1 MPLLAGKTDQRKTT
15 PYLLLSHVQD
25 LSRSPEIRQ
34 DPPTV
39 TRVASVDQQPKHHG
53 VPHASG
59 PGHEQEGT
67 WEQWQPDRWTPWCSP
82 LDSAILACGGVSPAQ
97 NAVFYWEKLITRHGP
112 ASAFFFFFFCVCVFC
127 AGLHQHA
134 DCAKEKAAGLQPMW
148 ANRIRPSCW
157 DCQMSSYILQGH
169 MSAAN
174 SAGFFCCWWWYMLVW
189 EATQMLCLPCALPFT
204 RGQAKDPCGFL
215 SQSWPACLLVGYS
228 RSNQT
233 LLGYVGNL
241 GWME

>member
-112 ASAFFFFFFCVCVFC
+112 ASAFFFFLCVCVFC

-134 DCAKEKAAGLQPMW
+134 DCAKEK
-148 ANRIRPSCW
+148 
-157 DCQMSSYILQGH
+157 
-169 MSAAN
+169 
-174 SAGFFCCWWWYMLVW
+174 
-189 EATQMLCLPCALPFT
+189 
-204 RGQAKDPCGFL
+204 
-215 SQSWPACLLVGYS
+215 
-228 RSNQT
+228 
-233 LLGYVGNL
+233 GNL
-241 GWME
+241 IQQSLYLLQQFELLDGDSVSASAPCCLSGDDDDDGCWFSCRVTAHVSKQD

>member
-112 ASAFFFFFFCVCVFC
+112 ASAFFFFFFVCVFSVRVC
-127 AGLHQHA
+127 ISMPIAPRKKGYSPCEQTGLGHHVETARWAPTSYKGIWVQLTLRDFFVVDDGICWYGRQHR
-134 DCAKEKAAGLQPMW
+134 C
-148 ANRIRPSCW
+148 
-157 DCQMSSYILQGH
+157 
-169 MSAAN
+169 
-174 SAGFFCCWWWYMLVW
+174 F
-189 EATQMLCLPCALPFT
+189 
-204 RGQAKDPCGFL
+204 
-215 SQSWPACLLVGYS
+215 ACLVPCLS
-228 RSNQT
+228 REGRQKILAVSCLRAD
-233 LLGYVGNL
+233 LLAYL
-241 GWME
+241 